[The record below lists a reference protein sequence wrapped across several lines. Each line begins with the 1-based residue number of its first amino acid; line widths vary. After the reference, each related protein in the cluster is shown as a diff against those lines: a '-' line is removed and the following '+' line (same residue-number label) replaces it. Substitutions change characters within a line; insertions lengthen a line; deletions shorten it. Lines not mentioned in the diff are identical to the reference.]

1 MIARLLLISIFLL
14 LTVYISAQ
22 CDDLI
27 VFLEN
32 DNSSLTCVNPTFD
45 LSEFEYLIMALHC
58 CARWASDDLL
68 FRFLSCHSH

>member
-32 DNSSLTCVNPTFD
+32 DISCLTYVNPTFD
-45 LSEFEYLIMALHC
+45 LSEFEYLIMA
-58 CARWASDDLL
+58 
-68 FRFLSCHSH
+68 

>member
-32 DNSSLTCVNPTFD
+32 DNSCLMCVNPTFD
-45 LSEFEYLIMALHC
+45 LSEFEYLIMA
-58 CARWASDDLL
+58 
-68 FRFLSCHSH
+68 